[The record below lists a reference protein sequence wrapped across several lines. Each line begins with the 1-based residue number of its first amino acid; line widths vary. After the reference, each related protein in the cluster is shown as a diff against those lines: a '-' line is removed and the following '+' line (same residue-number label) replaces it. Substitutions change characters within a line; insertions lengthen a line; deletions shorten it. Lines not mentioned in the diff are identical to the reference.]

1 MPDSV
6 KVIAARL
13 VTTREALGFSQSEFC
28 EQIKVAKNVY
38 NPFEKGKRRISVDV
52 AGKIRDRFGISL
64 DWIYCGD
71 ESRLSAALYRKITR
85 AA

>member
-1 MPDSV
+1 MTDSV

-13 VTTREALGFSQSEFC
+13 LRTREALDLDQSEFC
-28 EQIKVAKNVY
+28 EQIGVKPNVY
-38 NPFEKGKRRISVDV
+38 NPFETGKRRITVDV
-52 AGKIRDRFGISL
+52 ALKIRARFGVSL

-71 ESRLSAALYRKITR
+71 PSHLPTEIYRKLAK